1 MLTVDCRV
9 KTTMDFDEATV
20 ETVEDPIYEGEP
32 ETVDPGEGQGAPQ
45 TPTGLTY
52 AFYCKFVV

>member
-1 MLTVDCRV
+1 
-9 KTTMDFDEATV
+9 MDFDEATV

-32 ETVDPGEGQGAPQ
+32 EAVDPGEGQGAPQ
-45 TPTGLTY
+45 TPKGLTY